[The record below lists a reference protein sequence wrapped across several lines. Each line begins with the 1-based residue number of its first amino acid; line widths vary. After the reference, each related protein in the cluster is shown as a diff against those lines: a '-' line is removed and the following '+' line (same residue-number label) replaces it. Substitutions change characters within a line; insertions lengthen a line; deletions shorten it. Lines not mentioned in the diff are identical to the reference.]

1 MTDDDL
7 ECFGPIRDKALKK
20 LEGMLDDD
28 WMELLWIKVRSDRR
42 LSVEIGAFGRLR
54 LETLIGDAISE
65 AVAMVRSGKDREI
78 IAELDARDAKGGA
91 DAAG

>member
-7 ECFGPIRDKALKK
+7 ECFGTIRDRVINT
-20 LEGMLDDD
+20 LDRWLYDD
-28 WMELLWIKVRSDRR
+28 WTEIVDAEVGKDGRVLMSLNR
-42 LSVEIGAFGRLR
+42 LGREQ
-54 LETLIGDAISE
+54 LEKLVGDAISE

-78 IAELDARDAKGGA
+78 IAELDARDAKGEA